1 MVKFRHNGG
10 PMTTSRNIAPAAL
23 ALGLLLAA
31 CTPKTPEQKAQDAA
45 RMATEAAEA
54 ASAMPADA
62 VSGLLS
68 PAELAQAQEG
78 TLLGY
83 REDAA
88 RLSIHYFV
96 NDRVDAAERRRWLS
110 LAAATGSSQAIK
122 DDVYFLANSGA
133 PGDCA
138 EARALIAKAKALYAR
153 EIAAATAKDRRDA
166 KIEAL
171 ETVREQE
178 RQMADGA
185 CGTAGR

>member
-1 MVKFRHNGG
+1 
-10 PMTTSRNIAPAAL
+10 MTPSKPNIGRFAPAAL

-31 CTPKTPEQKAQDAA
+31 CTPKTPEQKAQETA
-45 RMATEAAEA
+45 RMAMAAAE
-54 ASAMPADA
+54 SANAMSTDA

-78 TLLGY
+78 VLRGY

-88 RLSIHYFV
+88 RLSIHYAV
-96 NDRVDAAERRRWLS
+96 NDQADPAERRRWMA

-153 EIAAATAKDRRDA
+153 EIAAATGKDRRDA

-171 ETVREQE
+171 ADIRVAE

-185 CGTAGR
+185 CGTGGG